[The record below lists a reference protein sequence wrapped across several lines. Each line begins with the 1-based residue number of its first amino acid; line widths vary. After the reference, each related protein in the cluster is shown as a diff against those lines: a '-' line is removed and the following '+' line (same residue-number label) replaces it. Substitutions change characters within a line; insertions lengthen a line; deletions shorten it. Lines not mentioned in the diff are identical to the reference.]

1 MTKPSVIDLFSGCGG
16 MSLGLEKAGYDVV
29 YANDINGDALKTYK
43 HNFPN
48 VLVEQG
54 DITKISPLEVSKKI
68 GKKRIDV
75 IVAGTPCQGFS
86 TSGRR
91 NPNDP
96 RNKLF
101 KQLLKFIRVF
111 KPKIFVMENV
121 SGLLSMENGNTFE
134 NIKKEF
140 TMAGYHVEHDILS
153 AADFGVPQ
161 SRNRVFIIGSR
172 KPIPKKK
179 LYPKATVK
187 EHVKV
192 KDALSDLCFL
202 GINEESDTYKKPAKT
217 KYQKLMRKNC
227 DVLYNH
233 KSSNH
238 AKKIQ
243 QRFAKIPQGMDGRKV
258 LKISDT
264 NKRDYY
270 RLHPNKISRAIITL
284 PDDYIHYEKNR
295 IPTVRELARLQSFP
309 DSFVFLGPRTT
320 GGSQRIHTCPQYT
333 QVGNAVPPL
342 LSASLFKQLANVL
355 NEYWVM
361 I

>member
-1 MTKPSVIDLFSGCGG
+1 MAKPTVIDLFSGCGG

-91 NPNDP
+91 NQNDP
-96 RNKLF
+96 RNQLF
-101 KQLLKFIRVF
+101 KQLLKFINAFR
-111 KPKIFVMENV
+111 PKMFVMENV
-121 SGLLSMENGNTFE
+121 SGLLSMEDGKAFK

-140 TMAGYHVEHDILS
+140 KKAGYHVEHDILS

-161 SRNRVFIIGSR
+161 SRSRVFIIGSR
-172 KPIPKKK
+172 KPVPKKN
-179 LYPKATVK
+179 LFPKATVR

-192 KDALSDLCFL
+192 KEALSDLCFL
-202 GINEESDTYKKPAKT
+202 GINEKSVKYKKPAKT
-217 KYQKLMRKNC
+217 KYQQSMRKNC

-233 KSSNH
+233 ESSNH
-238 AKKIQ
+238 ATKIQ
-243 QRFAKIPQGMDGRKV
+243 QRFAKIPPGMDGRNV
-258 LKISDT
+258 LKNSDT

-270 RLHPNKISRAIITL
+270 RLHPNKISRTITTL

-320 GGSQRIHTCPQYT
+320 GGPLRKHGCPQYT

-342 LSASLFKQLANVL
+342 LARAVFKKLQKNFKRS
-355 NEYWVM
+355 
-361 I
+361 